1 MVTYPYAHMAYIMLY
16 CVEWDV
22 KLYHTIPPPLAG
34 LAGGHIMAYVAGAGL
49 PRLSK

>member
-34 LAGGHIMAYVAGAGL
+34 LAGGGGISWHTLLVPAHPG
-49 PRLSK
+49 